1 MRPKIKKD
9 TMTPLKILIDSPLN
23 FRQLRAQDN
32 LQISQW
38 HKLLQSELG
47 YAHPA
52 SELKKKHF
60 GSPLGESVVFAAL
73 NESGDL
79 MAVSSFFRM
88 PGNLRTKQAVW
99 QPGDIV
105 TSPAARGKGLFAEV
119 NQRILNELSREDL
132 VIGFPN
138 SAALNPW
145 KKLGWPVLMETM
157 TVRGFGWRP
166 SRRLKLEALSS
177 LYGASDSG
185 LIAYIQHRFNQPDYR
200 FSVHP
205 EYFFVHRGQLCGVFS
220 RHGAATSRAPMPLGY
235 RIVLAPAQDRPM
247 LPRYS
252 RPSGH
257 VIGRPGQTYE
267 QTLVVLNQIS
277 PLAFLDTL

>member
-1 MRPKIKKD
+1 MMSIKS
-9 TMTPLKILIDSPLN
+9 LIDLPLN
-23 FRQLRAQDN
+23 FRRLRAHDD
-32 LQISQW
+32 LHISQW
-38 HKLLQSELG
+38 HQLLQSELG
-47 YAHPA
+47 YSHTA

-79 MAVSSFFRM
+79 MAISSFFRM
-88 PGNLRTKQAVW
+88 PDNLRTRQAVW

-105 TSPAARGKGLFAEV
+105 TSPAARGKGLFAKV
-119 NQRILNELSREDL
+119 NQRILNELPKEDL

-145 KKLGWPVLMETM
+145 RKLGWPVLMETM
-157 TVRGFGWRP
+157 TVRGFGWRR
-166 SRRLKLEALSS
+166 SRHLKLEDLFS
-177 LYGASDSG
+177 LHGASDSE
-185 LIAYIQHRFNQPDYR
+185 LIAYIQHRFNRPDYR

-205 EYFFVHRGQLCGVFS
+205 EYFFVHRGHLCGVFS
-220 RHGAATSRAPMPLGY
+220 RHGAATSSAPMPLGY
-235 RIVLAPAQDRPM
+235 RIVLSTVQDRSM

-257 VIGRPGQTYE
+257 VIGRPGQTHE
-267 QTLVVLNQIS
+267 QTLEVLNQIS

>member
-1 MRPKIKKD
+1 
-9 TMTPLKILIDSPLN
+9 MTPLKSPIDSPLT
-23 FRQLRAQDN
+23 FRRIRAQDDI
-32 LQISQW
+32 QINQW
-38 HKLLQSELG
+38 HRLLQSELG
-47 YAHPA
+47 YLHRA

-88 PGNLRTKQAVW
+88 PDNLTSKQAVW

-105 TSPAARGKGLFAEV
+105 TSPAARGRGLFAEV
-119 NQRILNELSREDL
+119 NQRILDELPKEDL
-132 VIGFPN
+132 VVGFPN
-138 SAALNPW
+138 TAALNPW

-157 TVRGFGWRP
+157 TVRGLGWRP
-166 SRRLKLEALSS
+166 SRRLELAAFSS
-177 LYGASDSG
+177 LHGASDSG
-185 LIAYIQHRFNQPDYR
+185 LMAYLQHRFNRPDYS

-205 EYFFVHRGQLCGVFS
+205 EYFFVHRGHLCGVFS

-235 RIVLAPAQDRPM
+235 RIVLATAPDRSM

-257 VIGRPGQTYE
+257 VIGRPGQTLA
-267 QTLVVLNQIS
+267 QTLEVLNQIS

>member
-1 MRPKIKKD
+1 MKP
-9 TMTPLKILIDSPLN
+9 SPTESTLT
-23 FRQLRAQDN
+23 FRQLRAHDI
-32 LQISQW
+32 QITQW
-38 HKLLQSELG
+38 HSLLQSELG
-47 YAHPA
+47 YSHQV
-52 SELKKKHF
+52 SGLRKKHF
-60 GSPLGESVVFAAL
+60 ESPLGESVVCAAL

-79 MAVSSFFRM
+79 LAVSSFFRM
-88 PGNLRTKQAVW
+88 PDNPRTGQAVW

-105 TSPAARGKGLFAEV
+105 TSPAARGKGLFAQV
-119 NQRILNELSREDL
+119 NQRILDALPREDL

-138 SAALNPW
+138 RAALNPW

-157 TVRGFGWRP
+157 TVRGLGWRP
-166 SRRLKLEALSS
+166 CRHLQLQDLSS
-177 LYGASDSG
+177 RHGASDPE
-185 LIAYIQHRFNQPDYR
+185 LIAYLQHRFNRPEYR

-205 EYFFVHRGQLCGVFS
+205 EYFFVHRGHLCGVFS

-235 RIVLAPAQDRPM
+235 QIVLATQDSPM

-257 VIGRPGQTYE
+257 VIGRPGQTHE
-267 QTLVVLNQIS
+267 QTLEVLNQIS

>member
-1 MRPKIKKD
+1 M
-9 TMTPLKILIDSPLN
+9 MPLKSPIDSPLT
-23 FRQLRAQDN
+23 FRQLRAHDD
-32 LQISQW
+32 LQIAHW
-38 HKLLQSELG
+38 HRLLQSELG
-47 YAHPA
+47 YSHAA
-52 SELKKKHF
+52 AELKRKHF

-88 PGNLRTKQAVW
+88 PENLRTKQPVW

-119 NQRILNELSREDL
+119 NQRILDELPKEDL
-132 VIGFPN
+132 IIGFPN
-138 SAALNPW
+138 TAALNPW

-177 LYGASDSG
+177 LHGASDPG
-185 LIAYIQHRFNQPDYR
+185 LIAYLQHRFNRPDYS

-205 EYFFVHRGQLCGVFS
+205 EYFFVHRENLCGVLS

-235 RIVLAPAQDRPM
+235 RIVLATEPDRSM

-257 VIGRPGQTYE
+257 VIGRPGQTHE
-267 QTLVVLNQIS
+267 QTLEVLNQIS